1 MHQLAA
7 PLTLGRPR
15 HTWRLGWRRLRRRR
29 VGVVPL
35 RVLHVL
41 LLLLLL
47 EARVVLHVVLLL
59 LLLEV

>member
-1 MHQLAA
+1 
-7 PLTLGRPR
+7 
-15 HTWRLGWRRLRRRR
+15 
-29 VGVVPL
+29 VPL